1 MGSGSLAA
9 MAVFESSWTPKMSR
23 QAAIDIVC
31 EAIEAGIW
39 NDLGSG
45 SNVDVCV
52 IEPQGT
58 EMLRNYK
65 TPNEKVKKEKSY
77 KWRRCVSFLSL
88 SLFPSLL
95 FFSVIQAT
103 IPADGYFIRFP
114 TTGESPLG
122 PKRRSST
129 L

>member
-1 MGSGSLAA
+1 
-9 MAVFESSWTPKMSR
+9 MSR
-23 QAAIDIVC
+23 QEAIDMVC

-77 KWRRCVSFLSL
+77 KWRRYVLLSMVIL
-88 SLFPSLL
+88 SGTLS
-95 FFSVIQAT
+95 
-103 IPADGYFIRFP
+103 
-114 TTGESPLG
+114 SP
-122 PKRRSST
+122 
-129 L
+129 